1 MSRSGETF
9 VGHDGHLWELSPWMP
24 GEADYDRSPLP
35 VKLAAAMA
43 ALARFHKATAD
54 FPRSPTSPGSAAA
67 AAVSKRLA
75 RLHELQAGG
84 IAALDQAIDES
95 VWRDLA
101 ALARQFV
108 SVLPKAVPRVL
119 AIVGPLA
126 GVALPLQPCLR
137 DIWHDHVLFTG
148 DEVTGIIDFGAMDVD
163 TPATDVARLLGS
175 LVGDD
180 AAGWQ
185 TGLAAY
191 SASCGHCRPTKC
203 KPSRR
208 LDTSGTL
215 LAGCNWI
222 RWIYAID
229 DAKFENQR
237 LQGDRT
243 VSTGILAMSGSWHS
257 VAQCSYCNV
266 RFVAHSRH
274 GVPWHSRPASSA
286 CCESARPVMR
296 NTAFADRRRDR
307 DDRRLARARPWQI
320 GPIHRRTSIV
330 GTSLKCGTR

>member
-1 MSRSGETF
+1 MYRTFDIKPVLERFPAADRASQIEPLGAAGGMSGALFWRVTSPRGVFALRRWPAEHPTAERLRFIHAVVRYAVAQNCALLSMPAMSRSGETF

-84 IAALDQAIDES
+84 IATLDQAIDES

-119 AIVGPLA
+119 AIVEPLA
-126 GVALPLQPCLR
+126 GVVLPVQPCLR

-148 DEVTGIIDFGAMDVD
+148 DEVTGIIDYGAVDVD
-163 TPATDVARLLGS
+163 TPTTDVARLLGS

-185 TGLAAY
+185 PGLAAY
-191 SASCGHCRPTKC
+191 SAVRPLSADECQAVTA
-203 KPSRR
+203 
-208 LDTSGTL
+208 LDASGTL

-222 RWIYAID
+222 RWIYAD
-229 DAKFENQR
+229 RRTFENREQVLAR
-237 LQGDRT
+237 FKR
-243 VSTGILAMSGSWHS
+243 ILARVARHS
-257 VAQCSYCNV
+257 V
-266 RFVAHSRH
+266 
-274 GVPWHSRPASSA
+274 P
-286 CCESARPVMR
+286 
-296 NTAFADRRRDR
+296 
-307 DDRRLARARPWQI
+307 
-320 GPIHRRTSIV
+320 
-330 GTSLKCGTR
+330 